1 MNLAGPGRLKSSRC
15 VVKGLAAS
23 SCWIR
28 QDHVVDDGEFTV
40 WLAAEVSG
48 DGLVAMPC
56 QIHTTL
62 HDDDRAT
69 VICFYDDRRGPTG
82 AVHVGYVGPPPATA
96 RST

>member
-1 MNLAGPGRLKSSRC
+1 
-15 VVKGLAAS
+15 
-23 SCWIR
+23 
-28 QDHVVDDGEFTV
+28 VDDGEFTV

>member
-1 MNLAGPGRLKSSRC
+1 VNLAGSGWLKSSRC
-15 VVKGLAAS
+15 VGEGLAAS
-23 SCWIR
+23 SCWIG
-28 QDHVVDDGEFTV
+28 QDRVVGDGGFTV

-56 QIHTTL
+56 QIHATF

-69 VICFYDDRRGPTG
+69 VICFYDDGRGPSG

>member
-1 MNLAGPGRLKSSRC
+1 VNLAGSGRLKSC
-15 VVKGLAAS
+15 VVKLKGLAAS

-40 WLAAEVSG
+40 WLAAELFG

-69 VICFYDDRRGPTG
+69 VIRFYDDRRGPTG